1 MGAAY
6 SHAPNVVTA
15 SAAILP
21 VQRATAVAIGFTL
34 VHFYNKCF
42 ILYHLVLLK
51 ESSNPQKAYPFDLP
65 ANR

>member
-21 VQRATAVAIGFTL
+21 VQRATAVAISFTL
-34 VHFYNKCF
+34 VHFYNKRP
-42 ILYHLVLLK
+42 ILCHLALYFLG
-51 ESSNPQKAYPFDLP
+51 PPL
-65 ANR
+65 